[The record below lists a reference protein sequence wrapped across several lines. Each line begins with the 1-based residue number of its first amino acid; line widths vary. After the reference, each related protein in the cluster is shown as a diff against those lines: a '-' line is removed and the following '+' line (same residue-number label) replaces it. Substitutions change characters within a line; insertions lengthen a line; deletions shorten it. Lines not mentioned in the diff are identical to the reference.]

1 MLCVAVAVVPAA
13 AHQHPGD
20 LLPADHL
27 SQRHHRPAAQHR
39 QPLATPAHHPPQP
52 GRESPSTHRSTSDP
66 PPPTLT
72 TPSSPPPQA
81 DGLCSNDGVIIQ
93 TVTSDPASAA
103 DTLSQSQLVV
113 TADQGQSQDHQL
125 AATSLLEGSEGVATE
140 TQEPITDHFSHKV
153 QTQTFTTVLLI

>member
-1 MLCVAVAVVPAA
+1 MQSFQLQPTSTPGTFYLQTTSPSATTGLPLSTVSPSP
-13 AHQHPGD
+13 HQHII
-20 LLPADHL
+20 LHSLAVSLPLPTA
-27 SQRHHRPAAQHR
+27 
-39 QPLATPAHHPPQP
+39 
-52 GRESPSTHRSTSDP
+52 
-66 PPPTLT
+66 PPPTP
-72 TPSSPPPQA
+72 PSSHPHDTPLPPLQA

-113 TADQGQSQDHQL
+113 AADQGQSQDHQL

>member
-1 MLCVAVAVVPAA
+1 MQSFQLQPTSTPGTFYLQTTSPSATTGLPLSTVSPSP
-13 AHQHPGD
+13 HQHII
-20 LLPADHL
+20 LHSLAVSLP
-27 SQRHHRPAAQHR
+27 
-39 QPLATPAHHPPQP
+39 PPTAP
-52 GRESPSTHRSTSDP
+52 PPTR

-113 TADQGQSQDHQL
+113 AADPGQSQDHQL

-153 QTQTFTTVLLI
+153 QTFTTVLLI